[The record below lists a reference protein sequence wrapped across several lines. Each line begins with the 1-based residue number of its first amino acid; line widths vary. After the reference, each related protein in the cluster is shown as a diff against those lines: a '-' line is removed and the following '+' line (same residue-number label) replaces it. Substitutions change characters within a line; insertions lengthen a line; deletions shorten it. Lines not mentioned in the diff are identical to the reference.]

1 MSGKPRRGDAAASR
15 PTTESVLQEGDIV
28 WAKIPG
34 FPLWPAIVFF
44 STQSLYDHGLQIPP
58 KTTASI
64 DTPMVCFLDSLQ
76 YGCVTR
82 TSIKPYLSYD
92 VKQAFQTV
100 KNKKTLKKAL
110 EVAVDRAEQILF
122 QHSHIPWSMADY
134 EGITDPIARGKT
146 TTSRQAAIASDDED
160 VESEEEEKEEV
171 SDEDFHIKKEGG
183 NRRPNRRSVKVP
195 QDTTPPSK
203 RARVVRGSTKEHV
216 TPVRR
221 PPSARRGKVLSDSP
235 LEEPSPNSTRGSAGR
250 KLVVA
255 EADCH
260 VDIPAMDV
268 AEKPSPVHSN
278 KGSKMDKPNPV
289 HSNKGSKMDIV
300 MSHPTEHAIEN
311 DDEATIPSHQNESS
325 TDDGGA
331 VGEDCNDAK
340 HVDDDDSDDSE
351 DDDAAD
357 DEEGGQGL
365 GALTDEQIA
374 FLEEKLLREKEKRE
388 KKRAAKQAKRQEAQN
403 VPPSTPSTAETS
415 EPRPLRD
422 SRKRKQEQVA
432 AAPAPP
438 LTPREAD
445 AKRRAARLKS
455 ALDLTKH
462 SLKKPD
468 IEEWMKMTKSERDA
482 FHNLKKRYQRAL
494 ILIEEEREAVEQRE
508 RRQVA
513 KRPVKAEVVDF
524 DAWMSEKSASQENP
538 CEYPSSRS
546 MSPRGMTKQER
557 SSSPPRPK
565 RAKLAAKNPS
575 QELPLV
581 DQTTSKPF
589 GKQAVGRPSI
599 VKPPLPVAIG
609 LKAEPPIPRKKNF
622 VPTTAVGHPGDMAV
636 VAQEGSGLSAN
647 VLSKG
652 PDKKQPPK
660 RARSANAAVDSDD
673 DVIEMWKPLQ
683 ENADR
688 PPPSSL
694 LRQWKR
700 NHEKKQRLL
709 TRYRGPVQQSP
720 LSFIWQRIN
729 TSFRCH
735 TDFVWDDAVFKDS
748 VNGGSVAFLE
758 AAAAAG
764 IDGATGGPMRGKRQV
779 KSVQHSQI
787 RQNLMTN
794 NLDPHTMVECIQ
806 YANDG
811 KTQAESKT
819 LVQPYNVRVHPDAMF
834 VCDLH
839 SHLAIC
845 EIIGFL
851 GGRYDEATKTVFIHA
866 AFPCRSLSIAGDDGA
881 TDVEMDPESE
891 LELRE
896 LIRKSHLDVVGWYH
910 SHPAFAPDPSVRDIE
925 NQASYQSLFAAD
937 KAVDVLSTPIPFI
950 GLIVGTYDPKRTIP
964 AGLFRFFHVRG
975 EKSGTGQRGPIVFL
989 PYELQANTRQYHVKA
1004 TLDDVSCDAAK
1015 SLPALHSPNSSTA
1028 DKVKDD
1034 AFDTTK
1040 EEPSS
1045 STVPD
1050 NAAGDVLKCAVK
1062 AESKDDEVHGAIRA
1076 VDAAAS
1082 TQIAPDESDAFV
1094 TWTVDEQKQFEVAF
1108 LRGESADTMVIPTKS
1123 PDEIADFFEEYTRGT
1138 SREGGEVHGRVLSF
1152 EPHLRLAIHLPH
1164 QVHAADASR
1173 DRLRTK
1179 YGRGIL
1185 DCVEQVLQL
1194 IDYYRTFNRRVNL
1207 KDSWYKKMNKLDKI
1221 RQSLREYAKDVDV
1234 PEGMQQAFVE
1244 DIVQYLDLSWS

>member
-1 MSGKPRRGDAAASR
+1 ML
-15 PTTESVLQEGDIV
+15 PT
-28 WAKIPG
+28 
-34 FPLWPAIVFF
+34 
-44 STQSLYDHGLQIPP
+44 
-58 KTTASI
+58 
-64 DTPMVCFLDSLQ
+64 
-76 YGCVTR
+76 
-82 TSIKPYLSYD
+82 
-92 VKQAFQTV
+92 
-100 KNKKTLKKAL
+100 
-110 EVAVDRAEQILF
+110 
-122 QHSHIPWSMADY
+122 
-134 EGITDPIARGKT
+134 
-146 TTSRQAAIASDDED
+146 
-160 VESEEEEKEEV
+160 
-171 SDEDFHIKKEGG
+171 
-183 NRRPNRRSVKVP
+183 
-195 QDTTPPSK
+195 
-203 RARVVRGSTKEHV
+203 
-216 TPVRR
+216 
-221 PPSARRGKVLSDSP
+221 
-235 LEEPSPNSTRGSAGR
+235 
-250 KLVVA
+250 
-255 EADCH
+255 
-260 VDIPAMDV
+260 
-268 AEKPSPVHSN
+268 
-278 KGSKMDKPNPV
+278 
-289 HSNKGSKMDIV
+289 
-300 MSHPTEHAIEN
+300 
-311 DDEATIPSHQNESS
+311 
-325 TDDGGA
+325 
-331 VGEDCNDAK
+331 
-340 HVDDDDSDDSE
+340 
-351 DDDAAD
+351 
-357 DEEGGQGL
+357 
-365 GALTDEQIA
+365 
-374 FLEEKLLREKEKRE
+374 
-388 KKRAAKQAKRQEAQN
+388 AKRQEAQN

-673 DVIEMWKPLQ
+673 DVIEMVQ
-683 ENADR
+683 
-688 PPPSSL
+688 SL
-694 LRQWKR
+694 L
-700 NHEKKQRLL
+700 H
-709 TRYRGPVQQSP
+709 QSP

-779 KSVQHSQI
+779 HSQI

-964 AGLFRFFHVRG
+964 AGLFRFFH
-975 EKSGTGQRGPIVFL
+975 SGTGQRGPIVFL
-989 PYELQANTRQYHVKA
+989 PYELQVNTRQYHVKA

-1015 SLPALHSPNSSTA
+1015 SLPALHSPDSSTA
-1028 DKVKDD
+1028 DKVKDEG
-1034 AFDTTK
+1034 AFDKTK
-1040 EEPSS
+1040 DEPSS

-1062 AESKDDEVHGAIRA
+1062 AESKDDEVHGANRA
-1076 VDAAAS
+1076 VDAAVS

-1138 SREGGEVHGRVLSF
+1138 SRDGGEVHGRVLSF

-1164 QVHAADASR
+1164 QVVRAPDPSTHMI
-1173 DRLRTK
+1173 

-1207 KDSWYKKMNKLDKI
+1207 KDSWYKKI

-1244 DIVQYLDLSWS
+1244 VTLDGCGRVYSSENAQDIVQYLDLSWS